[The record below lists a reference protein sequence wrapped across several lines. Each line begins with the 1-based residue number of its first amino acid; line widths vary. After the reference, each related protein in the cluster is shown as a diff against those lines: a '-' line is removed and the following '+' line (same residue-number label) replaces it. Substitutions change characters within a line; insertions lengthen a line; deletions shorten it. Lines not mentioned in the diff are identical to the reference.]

1 MKTMTL
7 RRHHLAI
14 LLALLFAA
22 LPATFN
28 AATLTIADPFGHNMI
43 LQHDMPLP
51 VWGKAE
57 PNATVTLTF
66 AGQTKTARA
75 DASGNWK
82 LKLDPL
88 PASGENRTLTATAQD
103 TTSRASVEIN
113 NVLVGEVWICSGQ
126 SNMEWGLNDIQ
137 NGREEIAAGTHP
149 QIRFRY
155 VARATAPVPQT
166 KLKGS
171 PWLECTPENLKRGTR
186 PAGFSAIAYLYALEL
201 NRRLKIPV
209 GVIATSWGGTRIEPW
224 TSADGFRQTPG
235 LEKQL
240 ATLPKPGKDGTPPRV
255 ASSTP
260 TALYNAMIHPLVPYG
275 IRGAIWYQGESNVG
289 ENNYTDKMRALVQG
303 WRAAWQQGEFPFYY
317 VQLAPHSYKGNRA
330 GRLAEMWEQQTAAL
344 AIPNTAM
351 AIIND
356 IGDPKDIHPRN
367 KHDVASRLARLA
379 LSRIHGQTFPDA
391 TGPLPK
397 EIHARNGKIIVR
409 FLNAGSGLATRDGKA
424 PTHFEIAGGDQ
435 KYQPATATILPPA
448 TLELTNATVPDPRHV
463 RFAWK
468 DTASPNLVNG
478 EKLPAGAFR
487 WSASAHK

>member
-1 MKTMTL
+1 MKTMT
-7 RRHHLAI
+7 RHPIAIFLAC
-14 LLALLFAA
+14 LFAFA
-22 LPATFN
+22 PAVFN
-28 AATLTIADPFGHNMI
+28 AATLTLADPFGHNMV
-43 LQHDMPLP
+43 LQRDMPLP

-75 DASGNWK
+75 DATGNWK

-88 PASGENRTLTATAQD
+88 PASTENRTLNATAQD
-103 TTSRASVEIN
+103 DASHASVEIN

-126 SNMEWGLNDIQ
+126 SNMEWGLNDTQ
-137 NGREEIAAGTHP
+137 NGREEIAAGTQP
-149 QIRFRY
+149 QIRLRY
-155 VARATAPVPQT
+155 AARATAPVPQT
-166 KLKGS
+166 RFKGS
-171 PWLECTPENLKRGTR
+171 PWLECTPQNLKRGTR
-186 PAGFSAIAYLYALEL
+186 PPAGYSAVAYLYALEL
-201 NRRLKIPV
+201 NRRLKVPV
-209 GVIATSWGGTRIEPW
+209 GVIATAWGGTRIEPW

-240 ATLPKPGKDGTPPRV
+240 ATLPKLNKDGTLPRV

-289 ENNYTDKMRALVQG
+289 ENNYTDKMRALING

-317 VQLAPHSYKGNRA
+317 VQLAPHAYKGGRA
-330 GRLAEMWEQQTAAL
+330 GRLAPMWEQQTAAL
-344 AIPNTAM
+344 AIPSTGM

-379 LSRIHGQTFPDA
+379 LVRIHGQDFPDD

-397 EIHARNGKIIVR
+397 EIQARGAKITIHYA
-409 FLNAGSGLATRDGKA
+409 NATSGLTTRDGKA
-424 PTHFEIAGGDQ
+424 PTHFEIAGEDQ
-435 KYQPATATILPPA
+435 KYQPATATVVSPA
-448 TLELTNATVPDPRHV
+448 TLELTSATVPAPKHV
-463 RFAWK
+463 RFAWG

-478 EKLPAGAFR
+478 EKFPAGAFR
-487 WSASAHK
+487 WSAPK